1 MTATP
6 SSNHAGIPF
15 VRERS
20 NPARLG
26 DNPAIE
32 HKNSVQTPPF
42 CAKPGLPAYPQI
54 YLEIPEGALWVFSG
68 MIVDMRLDPF
78 KNLVLTPD
86 VLRLVGEID
95 EFKGAWKAL
104 GSLAPDRLATLRH
117 ITTVESVGASTR
129 IEGARLTDREVDILL
144 SNLDLGSFRTRDEQ
158 EVAGYAEATK
168 LVFDSWREIPLTENH
183 VKQLHGILLKFSPR
197 DEHHRGSYK
206 TVPNNVEAFDEH
218 GRSVGVIFETATP
231 FDTPRLMQE
240 LVAWTNQE
248 LEGDTHHP
256 LLVVAVFIV
265 RFLAIHP
272 FQDGNGRLARVLTN
286 QLLLRTGYTYV
297 PYSSLERVVEEN
309 REQYYRALRSA
320 QGTLDK
326 DESKLMDW
334 LRFFLLCLVEQK
346 NSLAEKV
353 KRERLMTA
361 MSPLDE
367 MLMELTRQH
376 GRLTLTTALAVTK
389 ANRNTLKL
397 HLRQL
402 VKAGRLQMMGRGRSS
417 WYETA

>member
-1 MTATP
+1 
-6 SSNHAGIPF
+6 
-15 VRERS
+15 VRQSLR
-20 NPARLG
+20 
-26 DNPAIE
+26 
-32 HKNSVQTPPF
+32 
-42 CAKPGLPAYPQI
+42 YP
-54 YLEIPEGALWVFSG
+54 YLYPINTQYALRVFSG
-68 MIVDMRLDPF
+68 IVMDMTLNPF
-78 KNLVLTPD
+78 KNLILTPD
-86 VLRLVGEID
+86 LLRYVGEVD

-129 IEGARLTDREVDILL
+129 IEGARLTDHEVDILL

-168 LVFDSWREIPLTENH
+168 LVFDAWREMPLTENH
-183 VKQLHGILLKFSPR
+183 IKQLHGMLLKFSPR
-197 DEHHRGSYK
+197 DEYHRGGYK

-218 GRSVGVIFETATP
+218 GRSVGVIFETASP

-240 LVAWTNQE
+240 LVAWTNRE

-256 LLVVAVFIV
+256 LLVIAVFVV

-286 QLLLRTGYTYV
+286 LVLLRTGYTYV

-326 DESKLMDW
+326 DESHLMDW

-361 MSPLDE
+361 LSPLDE
-367 MLMELTRQH
+367 SLLQLVRQH
-376 GRLTLTTALAVTK
+376 GRLTLTAAQAITK

-402 VKAGRLQMMGRGRSS
+402 VKAGRLQLLGSGRGS
-417 WYETA
+417 WYEVV

>member
-1 MTATP
+1 MIP
-6 SSNHAGIPF
+6 VWNNGYYLGI
-15 VRERS
+15 
-20 NPARLG
+20 
-26 DNPAIE
+26 I
-32 HKNSVQTPPF
+32 T
-42 CAKPGLPAYPQI
+42 
-54 YLEIPEGALWVFSG
+54 G
-68 MIVDMRLDPF
+68 MPLDPF
-78 KNLVLTPD
+78 RNLILTPD
-86 VLRLVGEID
+86 LLRLVGDID

-104 GSLAPDRLATLRH
+104 GTLAPDRLATLRH

-129 IEGARLTDREVDILL
+129 IEGARLTDRDVDVLL
-144 SNLDLGSFRTRDEQ
+144 ANLDLGSFRTRDEQ

-168 LVFDSWREIPLTENH
+168 LVFNSWREIPLTENH
-183 VKQLHGILLKFSPR
+183 IKQLHGILLKFSPR
-197 DEHHRGSYK
+197 DEYHRGSYK

-231 FDTPRLMQE
+231 SETPRLMEE
-240 LVAWTNQE
+240 LAAWTNRE
-248 LEGDTHHP
+248 LGGKTHHP

-286 QLLLRTGYTYV
+286 LLLLRTGYIYV

-326 DESKLMDW
+326 DESHLMDW
-334 LRFFLLCLVEQK
+334 LRFFLLCLIEQK

-361 MSPLDE
+361 LSTLDE
-367 MLMELTRQH
+367 QLLQLARQH
-376 GRLTLTTALAVTK
+376 GRLTLTAALAITK

-402 VKAGRLQMMGRGRSS
+402 VQSGRLQLQGQGRSS
-417 WYETA
+417 WYEAV